1 MKGGA
6 LVMGLVPLIEEEKP
20 ELSSLSAMGG
30 HRKER
35 GISAGTGFAGT
46 VILDFPASRL

>member
-1 MKGGA
+1 MGPLGVSEGLMKGGA

-30 HRKER
+30 HRKR
-35 GISAGTGFAGT
+35 AGSQQEQD
-46 VILDFPASRL
+46 LPAP